1 MKAPITI
8 RLGIISIATII
19 GLDAIVAAG
28 GESIVST
35 SEAQPRVPLS
45 FEFSIKLP
53 DYPSQVAWS
62 RDGKRLAVSQFNTGK
77 VRFIDLESRQILET
91 VLEASGD
98 PKMVWSPDDKYLA
111 LNDGGK
117 ANGLRIVET
126 ATWKDVGH
134 KPRLTGEC
142 ILQDGP
148 ALGFSTDGTFLWI
161 ACYKRQ
167 SEPQPNQGPYKA
179 LLKLNVPDLSVAAV
193 IERPLPIPLDFAAVS
208 DDYAVSTPTGN
219 SLSTIVSSRFEGRD
233 QLGAPILRTFATM
246 SELDSEAVVGP
257 TVEFQDDK
265 NFQKFAARVLQWP
278 ERNAMIAFWAWPNWS
293 LIKDATVLDK
303 YSLPRLETYDTRTGE
318 RLVAFAPTT
327 EHRIPLHDVV
337 LARKAGLF
345 LGALSSMEPDVGAIA
360 VWDPL
365 SGKQLQVLPTN
376 HQAAYLWLSHDETR
390 LAVIVLRDIQIFRVN

>member
-1 MKAPITI
+1 MSLGSIT
-8 RLGIISIATII
+8 LAGAGEDSNVSQA
-19 GLDAIVAAG
+19 DAQRSA
-28 GESIVST
+28 
-35 SEAQPRVPLS
+35 PLS

-77 VRFIDLESRQILET
+77 VRFIDLESRQILDT

-111 LNDGGK
+111 LNDGDK

-148 ALGFSTDGTFLWI
+148 ALGFSKDGKFLWI
-161 ACYKRQ
+161 SCYKRQ
-167 SEPQPNQGPYKA
+167 SALQPNQGPYKA
-179 LLKLNVPDLSVAAV
+179 LLKLNVPDLSVSAV
-193 IERPLPIPLDFAAVS
+193 VERALPMAVDFAAVAQ
-208 DDYAVSTPTGN
+208 DYAVSTPNGT
-219 SLSTIVSSRFEGRD
+219 SQSTIVSSRFPGRD
-233 QLGAPILRTFATM
+233 QLGGPILRTFATQ
-246 SELDSEAVVGP
+246 SELDADAVVGA
-257 TVEFQDDK
+257 TVEFKDDK
-265 NFQKFAARVLQWP
+265 NYQVHMNRVLQWP
-278 ERNAMIAFWAWPNWS
+278 ERSAMIAFWSWPNWS
-293 LIKDATVLDK
+293 LKKDAAVPDK
-303 YSLPRLETYDTRTGE
+303 YTLPRLETYDTRTGE

-337 LARKAGLF
+337 LARKAGLV
-345 LGALSSMEPDVGAIA
+345 LGALSSMEPDAGAVA

-390 LAVIVLRDIQIFRVN
+390 LAVIVLREIQIFRVN